1 MSEQELILAIKNG
14 DRALLGEVYRR
25 HRDQYLIWAASRYNC
40 SSDELK
46 DSYQYAILVLFKN
59 ITEGKLVE
67 LSSNLKTYIFSVGKN
82 RLLKILSRQ
91 KKHHNFVLDIV
102 DDSHESLEAE
112 LAFEK
117 DMEVIRSSLNE
128 MGDPCKTLIQLSY
141 LNQKS
146 IPEVTDI
153 MGYKNSDTTKNIKYK
168 CMNRLKKMALK
179 KTAALTG

>member
-1 MSEQELILAIKNG
+1 MSEQESITAIKNG
-14 DRALLGEVYRR
+14 DRALLGEIYRSY
-25 HRDQYLIWAASRYNC
+25 RDEYLTWSASRFNC
-40 SSDELK
+40 STDELK

-59 ITEGKLVE
+59 ISEGKLVE

-91 KKHHNFVLDIV
+91 KKHHNFVVDII
-102 DDSHESLEAE
+102 DDSHESLEDQ

-117 DMEVIRSSLNE
+117 DLEVIRTSLDE
-128 MGDPCKTLIQLSY
+128 MGDPCKTLIQLSF
-141 LNQKS
+141 LNQKT

-168 CMNRLKKMALK
+168 CMNRLKKMALQK
-179 KTAALTG
+179 STRSA